1 MSGSGQEVPGSWAL
15 VNGFLCTRRH
25 SNGKCSLGCA
35 RKTSSG
41 VWAYEVPKAK
51 QREKE
56 PKANLDSGPA
66 SGHAFSE
73 GKGIMS
79 APARQTR
86 NVDSMRD
93 DPERLL
99 DVSEAAALLHVKRK
113 TLYAWVSRNKIP
125 YRKICSLVR
134 FHRGEL
140 IEWAK
145 GQQQNTSKATSNALT
160 VVK

>member
-1 MSGSGQEVPGSWAL
+1 VAQPVETELRSTW
-15 VNGFLCTRRH
+15 F
-25 SNGKCSLGCA
+25 
-35 RKTSSG
+35 
-41 VWAYEVPKAK
+41 
-51 QREKE
+51 
-56 PKANLDSGPA
+56 NLMER
-66 SGHAFSE
+66 AF
-73 GKGIMS
+73 MS

-86 NVDSMRD
+86 NVDSISD

-99 DVSEAAALLHVKRK
+99 DVGEAAALLHVKAK

-145 GQQQNTSKATSNALT
+145 GQQQNTSKATPKPLSMI
-160 VVK
+160 K